1 MSRLSENMFSAG
13 AEFGSELA
21 RTLRKFVL
29 KSVVIESVDEDA
41 GVANVTAF
49 EGDATMSVPLAF
61 LGTEGSNLMIIPT
74 VGSVAMIANLNADEE
89 TPQFV
94 SFESVD
100 KIAFTRE
107 STRIMF
113 SLSDEESVT
122 VSVGASSIKLTDEG
136 VTINGGELGGLV
148 VTSKLTERMNR
159 LKSEID
165 AIQANILAHTH
176 ATPSGPTSSTVYT
189 KANVSSFSDDDYIN
203 EKVTQ

>member
-13 AEFGSELA
+13 SEFGEELA
-21 RTLRKFVL
+21 RILRRFVM
-29 KSVVIESVDEDA
+29 KSVVVESVDEDA
-41 GVANVTAF
+41 GVANVTIF
-49 EGDATMSVPLAF
+49 EGDATISVPLSF
-61 LGTEGSNLMIIPT
+61 LGTTESNLMVVPT
-74 VGSVAMIANLNADEE
+74 VGSNAMIANLNADEE

-100 KIAFTRE
+100 KIIFTRE
-107 STRIMF
+107 NTRIAF
-113 SLSDEESVT
+113 SLSDEENVE
-122 VSVGASSIKLTDEG
+122 VSVGSSSIKLTDEG

-148 VTSKLTERMNR
+148 ITSKLTERMNK

-176 ATPSGPTSSTVYT
+176 DTPAGPTSSTVYT